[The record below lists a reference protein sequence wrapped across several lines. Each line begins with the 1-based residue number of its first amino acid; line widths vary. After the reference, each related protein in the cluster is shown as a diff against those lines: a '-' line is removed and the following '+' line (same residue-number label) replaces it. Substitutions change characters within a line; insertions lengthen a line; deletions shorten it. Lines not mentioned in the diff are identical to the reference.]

1 MRQLE
6 LASGFGIHADPGPIN
21 CSDGAGKTYGG
32 HPIGAYGD
40 CIHDM
45 LVQECPLDGLVMAV
59 SEEPAATN
67 MNNKLLSNFIFEV
80 GDGRRKTSVGR
91 HIGIANETEP

>member
-1 MRQLE
+1 MIPSYIQIGAGLRRQSAQREKRRSARVRQLE

-32 HPIGAYGD
+32 HPIGADGD

-45 LVQECPLDGLVMAV
+45 LIQECLLDGLV
-59 SEEPAATN
+59 
-67 MNNKLLSNFIFEV
+67 V
-80 GDGRRKTSVGR
+80 GG
-91 HIGIANETEP
+91 E